1 MPSELIICDDIWVDC
16 NKQADGSAGSAVSRH
31 CYRKSCLRRRCKKAV
46 TSVHFGYELEQIV
59 RVTIV
64 VVNKQRFERH
74 ADQGCS
80 RSPRSSGGGGG
91 LSSVQQ
97 KMTTLSVQ
105 KQRSTLLLSVVF
117 WLSSLGPGR

>member
-91 LSSVQQ
+91 V
-97 KMTTLSVQ
+97 KRRATNDDDFVRAKAPGYTVVV
-105 KQRSTLLLSVVF
+105 RRLLGF
-117 WLSSLGPGR
+117 